1 MFTFDLIQ
9 QSRIKHEELIAD
21 AAKWSGRAYGF
32 YPSLDEARTEN
43 RILVALKSLFTSFAS
58 NKSKPASDTK
68 PVSGIGSLRTATK

>member
-9 QSRIKHEELIAD
+9 QSRIRHEELIAD

-43 RILVALKSLFTSFAS
+43 RIWVALKSLFA
-58 NKSKPASDTK
+58 SKPARDTK